1 MDNEQIIKELTET
14 EQRARS
20 NTRRI
25 DRLEERLDKLETVS
39 VTVAAMQT
47 KITQIEND
55 VGEIKTDVK
64 SLMEKPSKWWE
75 KLIAALLTAAAGYIV
90 GLLMRGGV

>member
-1 MDNEQIIKELTET
+1 METEEIKTLTEV

-39 VTVAAMQT
+39 VSVAAMQVELKNVLAT
-47 KITQIEND
+47 VTD
-55 VGEIKTDVK
+55 IKEAVDGLQKRPGT
-64 SLMEKPSKWWE
+64 WWD
-75 KLIAALLTAAAGYIV
+75 KLALAVLTALVAYVVAKVTGGAA
-90 GLLMRGGV
+90 

>member
-1 MDNEQIIKELTET
+1 MNEDQVRQLAEV

-39 VTVAAMQT
+39 VSVAAMQVELKNVLQT
-47 KITQIEND
+47 VTD
-55 VGEIKTDVK
+55 IKTAVDGLQK
-64 SLMEKPSKWWE
+64 RPGTWWD
-75 KLIAALLTAAAGYIV
+75 KLLLAVLTALVAYAVARFTGGAA
-90 GLLMRGGV
+90 